1 MSAIITAVIV
11 LSLVWGG
18 FLFFLSRAIK
28 FERKKE
34 IIIDE

>member
-1 MSAIITAVIV
+1 MITLITALLALAI
-11 LSLVWGG
+11 VWGG
-18 FLFFLSRAIK
+18 FAFFLYKAIK